1 MKLFKKPTWLKPE
14 INEPIYYIH
23 LAVIAAVVLGI
34 LQYFQGG
41 DMFTI
46 KNILWSIPLL
56 LAGDIIS
63 HTILKL
69 N

>member
-1 MKLFKKPTWLKPE
+1 MKIKPKEVWTLK
-14 INEPIYYIH
+14 YWFH
-23 LAVIAAVVLGI
+23 LGIIAVIVLAI

-56 LAGDIIS
+56 GIADIIA
-63 HTILKL
+63 HTIIGID
-69 N
+69 

>member
-1 MKLFKKPTWLKPE
+1 MKLFDKPTWLKPE
-14 INEPIYYIH
+14 INEFIYWIH
-23 LAVIAAVVLGI
+23 LGIIALVVLGM

-41 DMFTI
+41 HMLTL
-46 KNILWSIPLL
+46 KNWLWSIPLL
-56 LAGDIIS
+56 GLGDVVA